1 MEMLLDMNISGIRP
15 SNGFYNDTNIK
26 FRPELSSMAADEIED
41 ANVDE
46 STAAS
51 TAISDEEVAAAR
63 AGQTFGSY
71 DFASQYKPGEIHSLK
86 GTDSD
91 IDSLDIQKAVTDM
104 QKDSAIHRYQY
115 FVQNK
120 QDNNGAAPAKGT
132 ENFSL

>member
-1 MEMLLDMNISGIRP
+1 MNISGIRP
-15 SNGFYNDTNIK
+15 SNGFYDDTNIK
-26 FRPELSSMAADEIED
+26 FRPELSSMAADELED
-41 ANVDE
+41 SKVEE
-46 STAAS
+46 SAAAS

-91 IDSLDIQKAVTDM
+91 IGSLDIKKAVTDM

-120 QDNNGAAPAKGT
+120 KDSNGAQPQKGT
-132 ENFSL
+132 ENFTL

>member
-1 MEMLLDMNISGIRP
+1 MNISGIRP
-15 SNGFYNDTNIK
+15 SNGFYDDTKIK

-41 ANVDE
+41 SKVDE
-46 STAAS
+46 NTAAS
-51 TAISDEEVAAAR
+51 TAITDEEVTAAR

-71 DFASQYKPGEIHSLK
+71 DFASQYKPGEVHSLK
-86 GTDSD
+86 GNDSD
-91 IDSLDIQKAVTDM
+91 IGSLDIQKAVTDM

>member
-1 MEMLLDMNISGIRP
+1 MNISGIRP
-15 SNGFYNDTNIK
+15 SNGFYDDINIK
-26 FRPELSSMAADEIED
+26 FRPDLSSMAADEIED
-41 ANVDE
+41 VNVDE

-51 TAISDEEVAAAR
+51 TAISDEEVAAAK
-63 AGQTFGSY
+63 AGQIFGSY

-120 QDNNGAAPAKGT
+120 QDNNGAAPAIGT